1 MNGELLSALERIE
14 REKGISKEV
23 LLEAIESALV
33 SAARKAIGDPNLSKE
48 DVSVTMDQNTGKIR
62 VYTDGEEVD
71 SEQFG
76 RIAAQTAKQVI
87 IQKIREAERDV
98 VYGKYLTKVGTIISG
113 SVHRFDRGNVIV
125 ELDDTEAVLPRS
137 EQIPRER
144 FRQGEGVR
152 AYLVNVDKST
162 SGLQLILS
170 RTDPGFVKKLFE
182 LEVPEIS
189 QGIVEIK
196 SVAREAG
203 DRTKIAVCSKD
214 EKVDP
219 VGACVGMRGARV
231 RDIVKELHGERIDIV
246 RWSDDIR
253 EYLKAA
259 ISPAETLGMTI
270 DRDANSVTVSVA
282 QDQLA
287 LLIGKKG
294 RNIRLASKLVGWE
307 LIAEQVV
314 EVIPVPLD
322 EIDGISAK
330 AKNTL
335 MGSGY
340 DDAAKI
346 MQAGV
351 EGLIQLEGIGE
362 KTAEK
367 IMASCEEAVTAA
379 SEKEALEAK
388 QTEAEEAEEAEKE
401 RAGDEGH
408 VKTGDVEGPEAKQ
421 EDAAEENAAD
431 DIAED
436 DEPAEEEIHEEEEE
450 SEGPEE
456 SEEPEGSEEEKN
468 EG

>member
-1 MNGELLSALERIE
+1 MNAELLNALERIE
-14 REKGISKEV
+14 REKGISKQI
-23 LLEAIESALV
+23 LIEAVESALV
-33 SAARKAIGDPNLSKE
+33 SAARKAIGDPNLAKE
-48 DVSVTMDQNTGKIR
+48 DVSVTMDQITGKIS
-62 VYTDGEEVD
+62 VYSDGVEIK
-71 SEQFG
+71 SEKFG

-98 VYGKYLTKVGTIISG
+98 VYGKYMTRIGTIISG
-113 SVHRFDRGNVIV
+113 SVHRFDKGNILV

-152 AYLVNVDKST
+152 AYLTNVDRSAN
-162 SGLQLILS
+162 GLQIVLS
-170 RTDPGFVKKLFE
+170 RTAPGFVKKLFE

-196 SVAREAG
+196 SIAREAG
-203 DRTKIAVCSKD
+203 DRTKIAVYSKD

-246 RWSDDIR
+246 RWSDDVR
-253 EYLKAA
+253 DYLKAA

-270 DRDANSVTVSVA
+270 DREANTVTVSVP

-307 LIAEQVV
+307 LIAEQIV
-314 EVIPVPLD
+314 EVIPVPID

-330 AKNTL
+330 AKQVL
-335 MGSGY
+335 LAAGH

-346 MQAGV
+346 MQSGV
-351 EGLIQLEGIGE
+351 EGLVELDGVGE

-367 IMASCEEAVTAA
+367 IIAACEVAVTKASENEVAAAKEAAAEAAAEKKEEEAGEEAEAIPEEVEAPEEVAEESEEEEAVD
-379 SEKEALEAK
+379 KI
-388 QTEAEEAEEAEKE
+388 AEEGTA
-401 RAGDEGH
+401 
-408 VKTGDVEGPEAKQ
+408 
-421 EDAAEENAAD
+421 EDAAE
-431 DIAED
+431 AESD
-436 DEPAEEEIHEEEEE
+436 
-450 SEGPEE
+450 
-456 SEEPEGSEEEKN
+456 EEPEEENQQEEK
-468 EG
+468 